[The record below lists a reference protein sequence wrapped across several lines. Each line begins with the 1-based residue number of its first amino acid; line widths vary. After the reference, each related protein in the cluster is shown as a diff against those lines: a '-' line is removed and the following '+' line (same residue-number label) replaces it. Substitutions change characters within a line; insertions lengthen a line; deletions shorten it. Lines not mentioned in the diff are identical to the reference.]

1 MNQST
6 GYQPQPPSDWRERGR
21 QNLEAARILH
31 ARGDLRAAQASST
44 YYALYQHV
52 VARLIELGVEPGHLR
67 KDLFEWEHTT
77 VLQNVGR
84 CFPRVDGIRARFNLR
99 RLYRNAF
106 NCRKIADYGPG
117 VVQER
122 DADDDL
128 RELEQVLPSLG
139 GRL

>member
-1 MNQST
+1 MFQSP
-6 GYQPQPPSDWRERGR
+6 GYKPQPPSDWRERGR

-67 KDLFEWEHTT
+67 KDLFEWEHTA
-77 VLQNVGR
+77 VMNNVGR
-84 CFPRVDGIRARFNLR
+84 CFPRAGDVRAAVNLR
-99 RLYRNAF
+99 MLFKRAF
-106 NCRKIADYGPG
+106 GLRKIADYGPG
-117 VVQER
+117 VIQR
-122 DADDDL
+122 SDADDDL
-128 RELEQVLPSLG
+128 SALEQVLPSLG